1 MSKDPFV
8 IKYFYRFL
16 QRKIREEWEAKEK
29 AEQEERKKKEVGFS
43 SFCFFTNKK
52 ERKKKSKLS
61 NREEV
66 GRKQWKVQKFE

>member
-43 SFCFFTNKK
+43 AFCFFTNKK
-52 ERKKKSKLS
+52 ERKKKQQAIKQ
-61 NREEV
+61 V
-66 GRKQWKVQKFE
+66 GSRQKAMKGAKI

>member
-43 SFCFFTNKK
+43 AFCFFTNKK
-52 ERKKKSKLS
+52 ERKKKTSYQA
-61 NREEV
+61 
-66 GRKQWKVQKFE
+66 GRK